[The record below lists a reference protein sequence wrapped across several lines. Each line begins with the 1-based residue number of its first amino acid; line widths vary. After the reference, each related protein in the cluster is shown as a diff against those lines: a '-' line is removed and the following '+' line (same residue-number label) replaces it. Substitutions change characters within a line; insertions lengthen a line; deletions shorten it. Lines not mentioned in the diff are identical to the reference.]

1 MHIYIYIYIYI
12 YTHSMQTKSVCID
25 IDMSPRPSAIRPPV
39 ATDMGA
45 LQVRYT
51 TYILNLYIY
60 R

>member
-1 MHIYIYIYIYI
+1 
-12 YTHSMQTKSVCID
+12 MQTKSVCID